1 MSIKVQTYQQASA
14 ANSLEDK
21 IVVTAVFDKY
31 PVLMGDAIL
40 HEVVHLIAERFVE
53 ENYAS
58 LVSKLDQQAIA
69 NLAVADSGK
78 KIAEE
83 IRQRPVVYRERG
95 NITTKY
101 SIF

>member
-1 MSIKVQTYQQASA
+1 MDIEIRTFSHAGVSDPMNDKFTVA
-14 ANSLEDK
+14 A
-21 IVVTAVFDKY
+21 IFDNH
-31 PVLMGDAIL
+31 PNMMGEAIL
-40 HEVVHLIAERFVE
+40 IEVVQQIAKRYVE
-53 ENYAS
+53 ENYAQ

-95 NITTKY
+95 DTHNRY

>member
-1 MSIKVQTYQQASA
+1 LGP
-14 ANSLEDK
+14 LEDK
-21 IVVTAVFDKY
+21 FVVAAIFESY
-31 PVLMGDAIL
+31 PALMGEAIL
-40 HEVVHLIAERFVE
+40 HEVVRLISERFVE

-95 NITTKY
+95 NTTTNY

>member
-1 MSIKVQTYQQASA
+1 MPIEIKTYQSASITDPMDNKVVVA
-14 ANSLEDK
+14 ATFSD
-21 IVVTAVFDKY
+21 Y
-31 PVLMGDAIL
+31 PTLMGSAIL
-40 HEVVHLIAERFVE
+40 NEIVRQIAEKFVE

-69 NLAVADSGK
+69 NLAIADSGK

-83 IRQRPVVYRERG
+83 IRTRPVVYRERG
-95 NITTKY
+95 NTFTRN